1 MNLQVDI
8 QNACAEPVPDEDDIR
23 RWIEAALTHQLS
35 DAEVSLRFV
44 DEVEMSA
51 LNFQYRQKNSPTNVL
66 SFPADLPEELQHPLL
81 GDIVA
86 CPAVVE
92 REASEQHKTSQQH
105 WAHMLIHGSLHLLG
119 YDHINAADADTMEL
133 LETTILATLGWPC
146 PYSESPYSESP
157 DPAAERSAT
166 Q

>member
-8 QNACAEPVPDEDDIR
+8 QTACAEPVPDEDDIR
-23 RWIEAALTHQLS
+23 RWIEAALMQQLS

-44 DEVEMSA
+44 DEIEMSA
-51 LNFQYRQKNSPTNVL
+51 LNFQYRHKNSPTNVL

-92 REASEQHKTSQQH
+92 REAAQQHKTSRQH

-119 YDHINAADADTMEL
+119 YDHIDAADAETMES
-133 LETTILATLGWPC
+133 LETSILESLGWPC
-146 PYSESPYSESP
+146 PYSERP
-157 DPAAERSAT
+157 DPVTQRSAR

>member
-8 QNACAEPVPDEDDIR
+8 QQACTEPVPDEDDIR
-23 RWIEAALTHQLS
+23 SWIEAALAHQLS

-44 DEVEMSA
+44 DEIEMSA
-51 LNFQYRQKNSPTNVL
+51 LNFQYRQNSSPTNVL
-66 SFPADLPEELQHPLL
+66 SFPADLPAELQHPLL

-86 CPAVVE
+86 CPPVVE
-92 REASEQHKTSQQH
+92 REAAQQHKTSQQH

-119 YDHINAADADTMEL
+119 YDHTNAADAETMES
-133 LETTILATLGWPC
+133 LETTILESLGWPC
-146 PYSESPYSESP
+146 PYSERP
-157 DPAAERSAT
+157 DQATQRSAA